1 MKNTYWKI
9 NIFYFSNI
17 FKIYLSDYDTNLK
30 IISNNINGYL
40 IHLISNYALIKGIK
54 DTSLNNSNMKTTKFL
69 NKYSKIIKLQK

>member
-1 MKNTYWKI
+1 MKFILSDCIYEKN
-9 NIFYFSNI
+9 
-17 FKIYLSDYDTNLK
+17 FKIEYKN
-30 IISNNINGYL
+30 ISNSINGYL

>member
-40 IHLISNYALIKGIK
+40 IHLISNYTL
-54 DTSLNNSNMKTTKFL
+54 
-69 NKYSKIIKLQK
+69 